1 MREPYWTVKTDEMA
15 FGTLI
20 VFGILALPFIAPFS
34 LGYYLGEQLS
44 NVNGVR
50 YVLGGLFALGWFYIL
65 YMVREKYG
73 VAGLVKI
80 LIAEAL
86 LIDAVLAFI
95 RNEQM
100 ISIQKIQEFHAWF
113 TQKIN

>member
-1 MREPYWTVKTDEMA
+1 MRDPYWTVNSNEMA
-15 FGTLI
+15 LGAVIFY
-20 VFGILALPFIAPFS
+20 GILALPFIAPFS

-50 YVLGGLFALGWFYIL
+50 YALGGLFAVGWFYVL
-65 YMVREKYG
+65 YTVREKYG
-73 VAGLVKI
+73 VPGLVKI

-95 RNEQM
+95 KNDQM

-113 TQKIN
+113 TQRIN